1 MATCD
6 LETELQ
12 ELKVALQ
19 DKEDLL
25 MKTAEFGKTL
35 LDANQELERQIE
47 EMAMAHSE
55 KIEVSFN
62 IAHKFQ
68 HYVIVQYQGVC
79 YNLTTSVSIYGKV

>member
-6 LETELQ
+6 QINLEAELQEMKTALQ
-12 ELKVALQ
+12 ELKTALQ

-35 LDANQELERQIE
+35 LDTNHELERQLE

-55 KIEVSFN
+55 KIE
-62 IAHKFQ
+62 A
-68 HYVIVQYQGVC
+68 
-79 YNLTTSVSIYGKV
+79 SI